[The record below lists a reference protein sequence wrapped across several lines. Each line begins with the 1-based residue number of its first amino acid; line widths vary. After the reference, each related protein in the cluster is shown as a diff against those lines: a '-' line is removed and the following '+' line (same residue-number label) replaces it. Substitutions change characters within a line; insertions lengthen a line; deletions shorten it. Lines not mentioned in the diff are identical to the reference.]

1 MFKEIR
7 ITRRFFICYACAI
20 LVTAGGFVRK
30 DLVWLSEFVFWG
42 MGILSLA
49 DALMVFLFIKKPKYE
64 KKYQERLSLGD
75 ENTLSVTLTNT
86 SGFTFKYVLYEGF
99 PTEMAER
106 KLFFA
111 DKIKPQESVTHT
123 YIYTPKKRGVFSFG
137 DTYLLVHSLFGF
149 IERRFIYDHANP
161 IHVYPSVIQMK
172 KYELMLFQQSKVQSG
187 IKRIRRIGMTKEFE
201 QIRNYVQGDEIKSIN
216 WKATSRKNEL
226 MVNQYQEEKAQNI
239 YCIVDKGRVMQMQ
252 SDGLTMLDYSI
263 NSALVLANICLI
275 KSDKVGLFTFS
286 HKLGASLVAENKK
299 TQLKKIMD
307 LLYNQQTFFRDS
319 NYELLQQH
327 VNDKVKNRSLLLL
340 FTNFENH
347 FTLKR
352 ALPYLLQMKKK
363 NLLVLVMFINED
375 LQHFANLPPK
385 NADSFYKG
393 LVAGKMITDKQKM
406 AKQLNAMGI
415 QTILTHPSEL
425 SANVINKYLAL
436 KAKGVL

>member
-1 MFKEIR
+1 MLREIR
-7 ITRRFFICYACAI
+7 ITKRFFICYAIAI
-20 LVTAGGFVRK
+20 LVTASGYVRK

-42 MGILSLA
+42 LGILSFA
-49 DALMVFLFIKKPKYE
+49 DTLVVFLFVKKPKYE
-64 KKYQERLSLGD
+64 KHYQERLSLGD
-75 ENTLSVTLTNT
+75 ENSISVTLSNIG
-86 SGFTFKYVLYEGF
+86 GFTFNYLLYEGF

-111 DKIKPQESVTHT
+111 DKIKPQESITHT
-123 YIYTPKKRGVFSFG
+123 YVYTPKKRGVFSFG
-137 DTYLLVHSLFGF
+137 DAYLLVHSLFGL
-149 IERRFIYDHANP
+149 IERRFVFPHSNP

-187 IKRIRRIGMTKEFE
+187 LKRVRRIGMTKEFE

-226 MVNQYQEEKAQNI
+226 MVNQFQEEKAQNI

-252 SDGLTMLDYSI
+252 SEGLTMLDYSI
-263 NSALVLANICLI
+263 NSSLVLANICLI

-340 FTNFENH
+340 FTNFETLDGLNRQLKYLRGIAKNH
-347 FTLKR
+347 
-352 ALPYLLQMKKK
+352 
-363 NLLVLVMFINED
+363 LLVVVF
-375 LQHFANLPPK
+375 FK
-385 NADSFYKG
+385 N
-393 LVAGKMITDKQKM
+393 
-406 AKQLNAMGI
+406 
-415 QTILTHPSEL
+415 SEL
-425 SANVINKYLAL
+425 IILQLLFYLQFYIL
-436 KAKGVL
+436 RFILNIE

>member
-1 MFKEIR
+1 
-7 ITRRFFICYACAI
+7 
-20 LVTAGGFVRK
+20 
-30 DLVWLSEFVFWG
+30 
-42 MGILSLA
+42 
-49 DALMVFLFIKKPKYE
+49 
-64 KKYQERLSLGD
+64 
-75 ENTLSVTLTNT
+75 
-86 SGFTFKYVLYEGF
+86 
-99 PTEMAER
+99 
-106 KLFFA
+106 
-111 DKIKPQESVTHT
+111 
-123 YIYTPKKRGVFSFG
+123 
-137 DTYLLVHSLFGF
+137 
-149 IERRFIYDHANP
+149 
-161 IHVYPSVIQMK
+161 MK

-363 NLLVLVMFINED
+363 NLLVLVHVVPKRVG
-375 LQHFANLPPK
+375 HF
-385 NADSFYKG
+385 FF
-393 LVAGKMITDKQKM
+393 
-406 AKQLNAMGI
+406 LNHARLDEI
-415 QTILTHPSEL
+415 RFSRL
-425 SANVINKYLAL
+425 
-436 KAKGVL
+436 